1 MKHRE
6 FNCPSGSKPTGAERL
21 SCSLSICSFRIFLM
35 LLAAIP
41 IADLA
46 FAQTKTRLS
55 IATGG
60 TGGVYYPLGGGMA
73 ALISRNIP
81 GTEATAEVTTASVD
95 NMKLI
100 HTGRVALALT
110 LPDTAWDARRKTKRP

>member
-1 MKHRE
+1 MEYK
-6 FNCPSGSKPTGAERL
+6 FL
-21 SCSLSICSFRIFLM
+21 SFRIFLT
-35 LLAAIP
+35 LVAAIS

-46 FAQTKTRLS
+46 FAQTKIRLS
-55 IATGG
+55 VATGG

-100 HTGRVALALT
+100 HTGRVASALT
-110 LPDTAWDARRKTKRP
+110 LPDTAWGCLQRKTKRP